1 LGPEKL
7 IIAWRV
13 YLKTWACYQEL
24 LLALTAS
31 KDDEFA
37 ACDSQALSTPIE
49 PGVIRFAP
57 LN

>member
-1 LGPEKL
+1 
-7 IIAWRV
+7 
-13 YLKTWACYQEL
+13 L

-31 KDDEFA
+31 TDDEFA
-37 ACDSQALSTPIE
+37 ACDSLSTPIE